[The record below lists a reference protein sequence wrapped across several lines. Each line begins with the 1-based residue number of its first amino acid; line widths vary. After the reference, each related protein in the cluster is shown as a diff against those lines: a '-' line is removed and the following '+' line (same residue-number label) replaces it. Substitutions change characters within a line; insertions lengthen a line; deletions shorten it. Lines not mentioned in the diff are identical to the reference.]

1 MQKAKNKFKK
11 ALLRTGKALKK
22 QRKGQHGT
30 LREWMRKKD
39 DDETEEG
46 VNDDGDDRAQSK
58 YVKGLRLDQLSN
70 RKRK

>member
-46 VNDDGDDRAQSK
+46 GNDD
-58 YVKGLRLDQLSN
+58 
-70 RKRK
+70 